1 MRISIKYRLFTTNAP
16 QLIHHT
22 IGNFNI
28 QPDKLAV
35 SRINES
41 LSTLQQARD
50 LRLREAEN
58 SLKSMSPPR
67 ATPHHIPHFP
77 QITNTPPPTEL
88 TRTLN
93 TLQNNHQET
102 LQSHSATAHSS
113 LIAELDTQKFRV
125 AKSFSSLEIETDHL
139 STQLADLKA
148 QLQELEL
155 QGVDGGEEAKR
166 SEVEDEVLL
175 KLRVYRSL
183 GIEAEREGG
192 EWSRAV
198 VRGRGKEGRGE
209 VQVVN
214 VEKKFSKFFYAN
226 YFWQAL

>member
-1 MRISIKYRLFTTNAP
+1 MLLDEDPAT
-16 QLIHHT
+16 LIHHT

-41 LSTLQQARD
+41 LSTLEPAHE
-50 LRLREAEN
+50 LRLRDAEN
-58 SLKSMSPPR
+58 SLKK
-67 ATPHHIPHFP
+67 
-77 QITNTPPPTEL
+77 L

-113 LIAELDTQKFRV
+113 RIAELDAQKFRRR
-125 AKSFSSLEIETDHL
+125 H
-139 STQLADLKA
+139 LADLKA

>member
-1 MRISIKYRLFTTNAP
+1 MRLSSFTTQSATSTYNPTSSPSPASMSP
-16 QLIHHT
+16 SLL
-22 IGNFNI
+22 FNKPETCDCARPRI
-28 QPDKLAV
+28 R
-35 SRINES
+35 SRVC
-41 LSTLQQARD
+41 LSPFGAKDCASARNI
-50 LRLREAEN
+50 ASHPPFNCN
-58 SLKSMSPPR
+58 SLKS
-67 ATPHHIPHFP
+67 FF
-77 QITNTPPPTEL
+77 TEL
-88 TRTLN
+88 SRTLN

-102 LQSHSATAHSS
+102 VQSHSATAHSS

-198 VRGRGKEGRGE
+198 VRGKGKEGRGE

>member
-1 MRISIKYRLFTTNAP
+1 MLFRSVCLSPFGAKDCASARNIASHP
-16 QLIHHT
+16 P
-22 IGNFNI
+22 FNC
-28 QPDKLAV
+28 
-35 SRINES
+35 
-41 LSTLQQARD
+41 
-50 LRLREAEN
+50 N
-58 SLKSMSPPR
+58 SLKS
-67 ATPHHIPHFP
+67 FF
-77 QITNTPPPTEL
+77 TEL
-88 TRTLN
+88 SRTLN

-102 LQSHSATAHSS
+102 VQSHSATAHSS

-198 VRGRGKEGRGE
+198 VRGKGKEGRGE

>member
-1 MRISIKYRLFTTNAP
+1 MLLDEDPAT
-16 QLIHHT
+16 LIHHT

-58 SLKSMSPPR
+58 SLKKLS
-67 ATPHHIPHFP
+67 
-77 QITNTPPPTEL
+77 
-88 TRTLN
+88 RTLN

-102 LQSHSATAHSS
+102 VQSHSATAHSS

-198 VRGRGKEGRGE
+198 VRGKGKEGRSGE